1 VFENE
6 IRSMDEELGFFV
18 EDQDRD
24 GIREI
29 FRRADRLMAEID
41 LCFPGEGDDLR
52 DAVAGIMDRAIDALN

>member
-1 VFENE
+1 MFENE
-6 IRSMDEELGFFV
+6 IRSMNEELGFFI

-29 FRRADRLMAEID
+29 FRQADRMMVEID

-52 DAVAGIMDRAIDALN
+52 DAVAEIMDRAIDALN